1 MKFSFFL
8 LNLWIEQCVGFLLM
22 VVFVIF
28 DVFLG
33 LCGYVS
39 WGGNKPLICIHL
51 EPLKPVKSMN
61 LCYFKDFHPYFKDP

>member
-1 MKFSFFL
+1 
-8 LNLWIEQCVGFLLM
+8 M